1 LGEWGGKGTTVDSFL
16 HDLKY
21 GVRMLLKNPGFAII
35 AVLTLALG
43 IGANTAIFT
52 VVNGVLLRPLAFRDP
67 SRIML
72 VIERNAQFASITSTS
87 YLNYKDWRDQSS
99 SFESLEATNFTNLTL
114 TGTGEPVRLTARR
127 VTAGLLPLL
136 GVIPVAGRTFLP
148 EEDRAGGPPVAMIS
162 YALWQ
167 RCFGGSRDWLGRTI
181 VLDSQPHTL
190 IGVLPPGFQLL
201 QPAEVFVPFEPWAKT
216 LPDDRD
222 WHPGILPVARLKPG
236 VPLEQARAEMKTITA
251 RLEKQYPDADTGVSA
266 DVVHMQDQV
275 VLNVR
280 PALLVLLA
288 AVGFILLIACVN
300 VANLLL
306 ARAASRAK
314 EIAIRTAL
322 GASRARVVRQLMTES
337 VIVAL
342 LGGGLGLLFAN
353 AALGPLLR
361 LAVGSI
367 PNPGSIR
374 IDPYV
379 LVFTAGAAL
388 LTGILFGMVPALR
401 TARLDL
407 RETLNESGR
416 GSSGGAASHRL
427 RAILVVTEIGLAM
440 LLLVGAGLLLRSF
453 ERMQATVAGFQT
465 DHLLAADLPLSQ
477 TAYPKPEQR
486 FQFFDRLLDRAR
498 ALPGVRSAG
507 AASWLPMS
515 GTAWLIRFNIFD
527 RPPKDAHD
535 FIAAGYRAVTPNY
548 LETLGVPLI
557 AGRTFTEF
565 DNEKAPAVVVINAA
579 MAREFFPGES
589 PLGKRIQIGGAP
601 DPTIP
606 WMQIVGVV
614 GDVRQ
619 GLGIDPH
626 SEMYLS
632 YRQADAVLPMFQLSV
647 LVRTTRDP
655 REETAALR
663 AALDEIDKNQPLVNV
678 RTMEDN
684 MATSVAQPRF
694 RTWLL
699 GLFALLALLLS
710 TIGIYG
716 VMSYSVNQRIH
727 EIGIRVTL
735 GAQPR
740 QVFGLIAGRGLRL
753 ALLGV
758 GIGCVVS
765 LALTRV
771 LRSFL
776 YDVSALD
783 PITYLSVAA
792 LLVAVSLLASYLPA
806 RRATK
811 VDPLIALR
819 YE

>member
-1 LGEWGGKGTTVDSFL
+1 VDSFL

-21 GVRMLLKNPGFAII
+21 GVRMLLKNPGFTII

-52 VVNGVLLRPLAFRDP
+52 VVNGVLLRPPPFRDP
-67 SRIML
+67 SRIVL
-72 VIERNAQFASITSTS
+72 VIERNAQFPSITSTS

-127 VTAGLLPLL
+127 VMAGLLPLL
-136 GVIPVAGRTFLP
+136 GVIPTAGRTFLP
-148 EEDRAGGPPVAMIS
+148 EEDQAGAPPVAMIS

-167 RCFGGSRDWLGRTI
+167 RSFGGSPDCLGKAI

-190 IGVLPPGFQLL
+190 VGVLPPGFQLL
-201 QPAEVFVPFEPWAKT
+201 QSADVLVPFVPWAKA

-222 WHPGILPVARLKPG
+222 WHPGILPVARLKLG

-266 DVVHMQDQV
+266 NVVHLQDQA

-280 PALLVLLA
+280 SALLVLLA

-322 GASRARVVRQLMTES
+322 GASRTRVVRQLLTES

-342 LGGGLGLLFAN
+342 LGGGLGLLLGN

-367 PNPGSIR
+367 PNPGAIH
-374 IDPYV
+374 IDPIV
-379 LVFTAGAAL
+379 LAFTAGAAL
-388 LTGILFGMVPALR
+388 LTGTLFGLVPALR
-401 TARLDL
+401 TAQLDL
-407 RETLNESGR
+407 RETLNENGR
-416 GSSGGAASHRL
+416 GSGGGALSHRL
-427 RAILVVTEIGLAM
+427 RGILVVTEIALAM

-453 ERMQATVAGFQT
+453 ERMQSTVAGFQT
-465 DHLLAADLPLSQ
+465 DHLLAADLPLSE

-486 FQFFDRLLDRAR
+486 FQLFDRFLERIQV
-498 ALPGVRSAG
+498 LPGVRSAG

-515 GTAWLIRFNIFD
+515 GTAWIIRFNIFD

-535 FIAAGYRAVTPNY
+535 FLAAGYRAVTPNY

-557 AGRTFTEF
+557 AGRTITEF
-565 DNEKAPAVVVINAA
+565 DNEKAPVVVVINTT
-579 MAREFFPGES
+579 MAKEFFPGES

-606 WMQIVGVV
+606 WMQVVGVV

-619 GLGIDPH
+619 GLSIDPK

-647 LVRTTRDP
+647 VVRTARDP

-684 MATSVAQPRF
+684 VATSVAQPRF

-699 GLFALLALLLS
+699 GLFAVLALLLS

-716 VMSYSVNQRIH
+716 VMSYSVTQRLH
-727 EIGIRVTL
+727 EMGIRIAL
-735 GAQPR
+735 GAQSR
-740 QVFGLIAGRGLRL
+740 QVFQLVTGQGLRL

-758 GIGCVVS
+758 GIGCVTS

-776 YDVSALD
+776 YDVSVLD

-792 LLVAVSLLASYLPA
+792 VLVAVGLLASYIPA

>member
-1 LGEWGGKGTTVDSFL
+1 MENFWNDV
-16 HDLKY
+16 KY
-21 GVRMLLKNPGFAII
+21 GARMLFKNPGFTVVAI
-35 AVLTLALG
+35 LTLALG

-52 VVNGVLLRPLAFRDP
+52 VVNGVLLRPLPFRDP
-67 SRIML
+67 SRVVL
-72 VIERNAQFASITSTS
+72 VIERNAQFPSITSTS

-99 SFESLEATNFTNLTL
+99 SFDSLEATLFTNLTL
-114 TGTGEPVRLTARR
+114 IGTGEPVRLTARR

-136 GVIPVAGRTFLP
+136 GVVPAAGRIFLP
-148 EEDRAGGPPVAMIS
+148 EEDRAGGSPVAMIS

-167 RCFGGSRDWLGRTI
+167 RRFGGSLDWLGKTI

-201 QPAEVFVPFEPWAKT
+201 QSADVFVPFEPWAKT

-236 VPLEQARAEMKTITA
+236 VSLVQARTEMKTITA
-251 RLEKQYPDADTGVSA
+251 RLEKQYPDANTGVSA
-266 DVVHMQDQV
+266 DVVHLQDQV
-275 VLNVR
+275 VVNVR
-280 PALLVLLA
+280 SALLVLLA

-322 GASRARVVRQLMTES
+322 GASRARVVRQLLTES

-342 LGGGLGLLFAN
+342 LGGGLGLLLAN
-353 AALGPLLR
+353 AALGPLLK

-367 PNPGSIR
+367 PNPGVIR

-379 LVFTAGAAL
+379 LVFTASASL
-388 LTGILFGMVPALR
+388 LTGILFGLVPALR
-401 TARLDL
+401 TAQLDL

-416 GSSGGAASHRL
+416 GSSGGAASRRL
-427 RAILVVTEIGLAM
+427 RAVLVVTEIALAM

-453 ERMQATVAGFQT
+453 ERMQSTVAGFQT
-465 DHLLAADLPLSQ
+465 DHLLAVDVPLSE
-477 TAYPKPEQR
+477 TAYPKPERR
-486 FQFFDRLLDRAR
+486 FQFFDRLLERTR

-527 RPPKDAHD
+527 RPPKDAHE
-535 FIAAGYRAVTPNY
+535 FVAAGYRAVTPNY

-565 DNEKAPAVVVINAA
+565 DNEKAPAVMVINSS

-589 PLGKRIQIGGAP
+589 PLGKRIQIGSPP
-601 DPTIP
+601 DPAIP

-619 GLGIDPH
+619 GLGIDPK
-626 SEMYLS
+626 SEMYLP
-632 YRQADAVLPMFQLSV
+632 YRQAEALLPMFQLSMV
-647 LVRTTRDP
+647 VRTTQDP
-655 REETAALR
+655 HEEVTALR

-678 RTMEDN
+678 RTMEDT

-699 GLFALLALLLS
+699 GLFAFLALLLS

-735 GAQPR
+735 GAQPS
-740 QVFGLIAGRGLRL
+740 QVFQLVTDQGLRL
-753 ALLGV
+753 ALIGV
-758 GIGCVVS
+758 AIGGVAS

-776 YDVSALD
+776 YDVSAFD
-783 PITYLSVAA
+783 PVTYISVATV
-792 LLVAVSLLASYLPA
+792 LVAVGLLASYLPA

-811 VDPLIALR
+811 VNPLVALR